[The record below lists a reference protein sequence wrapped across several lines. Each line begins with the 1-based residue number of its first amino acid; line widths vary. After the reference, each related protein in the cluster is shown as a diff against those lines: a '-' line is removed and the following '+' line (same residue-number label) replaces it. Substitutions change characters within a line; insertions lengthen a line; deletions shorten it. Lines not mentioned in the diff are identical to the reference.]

1 MEKIASFQIDH
12 TRLQPGLYIS
22 RTDGDVVTYDL
33 RFVKPNTP
41 PYLETNAMHT
51 IEHLF
56 ATYVRSSRFGRGIL
70 YFGPMGC
77 RTGFYLLTRTGDH
90 PDAVLPA
97 DLIALVLDT
106 LCFIAAFEGEI
117 PGASAAEC
125 GNWRE
130 HNLPLAREYARCYAQ
145 VLQGYTPEQMQYP
158 V

>member
-41 PYLETNAMHT
+41 PYLETDAMH
-51 IEHLF
+51 
-56 ATYVRSSRFGRGIL
+56 SSRFGRGIL